1 MPACMTVAV
10 KEIRDHLRDARSLRA
25 GAAFALMGPAVIVA
39 ISFSE
44 VARNGGPLVLL
55 SMMSVFT
62 LVSTFSG
69 GMYLALDATAGER
82 ERGSFVPLLLNPV
95 SRLHLI
101 AGKWIAV
108 SVFSLAGLILNL
120 VGFTLVFEWSG
131 SVTAGDVTGVF
142 LLWIVCG
149 LIPLALLGAAL
160 DLAAAATCHSIKE
173 AHSRLSM
180 VMFLPMSV
188 GMFLVFF
195 PEWVGRWWYV
205 VPVVGQQTLIGTGL
219 RGGAV
224 SVVHA
229 VCLGLVTMALA
240 IVTVAITARSL
251 ERRDTLVG

>member
-1 MPACMTVAV
+1 MSACMTVAF
-10 KEIRDHLRDARSLRA
+10 KEIRDHLRDVRSLRA

-39 ISFSE
+39 VSFSE
-44 VARNGGPLVLL
+44 AARTGGPLLLL
-55 SMMSVFT
+55 SMMTVFT

-95 SRLHLI
+95 SRLHLV

-108 SVFSLAGLILNL
+108 SMFSLAGLMLNL

-131 SVTAGDVTGVF
+131 TVTPGHLTTVF

-149 LIPLALLGAAL
+149 LVPLALLGAAL

-173 AHSRLSM
+173 AHSRLSI
-180 VMFLPMSV
+180 VTFVPMSV
-188 GMFLVFF
+188 GMFLIFF
-195 PEWVGRWWYV
+195 PGWVGQWWYV
-205 VPVVGQQTLIGTGL
+205 VPIVGQQALIGTGL

-224 SVVHA
+224 SA
-229 VCLGLVTMALA
+229 VQATCLGLVTIAAAA
-240 IVTVAITARSL
+240 IAVMMTARSL
-251 ERRDTLVG
+251 DRSDALVG